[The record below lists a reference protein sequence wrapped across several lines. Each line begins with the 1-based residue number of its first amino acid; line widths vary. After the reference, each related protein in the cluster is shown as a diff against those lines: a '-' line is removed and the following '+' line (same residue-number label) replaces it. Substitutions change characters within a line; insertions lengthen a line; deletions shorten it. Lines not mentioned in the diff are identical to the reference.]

1 MGDSL
6 ITVVAIAIAA
16 VLMFVFPLLTVSQNS
31 DSTSTL
37 SVQNATTEFV
47 ENIRSKGQITLDAY
61 DRYIQTIN
69 STGNTFDVQIE
80 VQILDENPGK
90 KTTQTNQKKIGENIY
105 YTKYTTQVLTEIGV
119 GTNDPTSKTKMP
131 LKEGDIV
138 TVMASNTNTTIAQ
151 TLRNFLY
158 RIAGNN
164 TTSIAASHSGIV
176 TSNGSN

>member
-6 ITVVAIAIAA
+6 ITVVAIALAA

-47 ENIRSKGQITLDAY
+47 ENIRSKGQITLDEY
-61 DRYIQTIN
+61 DKYIQTIN

-105 YTKYTTQVLTEIGV
+105 YTKYTTQVLDELKKNG
-119 GTNDPTSKTKMP
+119 KMT

-164 TTSIAASHSGIV
+164 TSSIAASHSGIV